1 MTEREI
7 CSLEY
12 LIGTLATA
20 YKGNISSLVA
30 RDFCILDSDGTAT
43 LKGTILAMPE
53 GDYNA
58 VLKHDGIEL
67 ARAEIRRGLFELKAE
82 SRVARESANLQIDI
96 VQKGRHIGTFL
107 LRKEKGDNLFIS
119 ALELSEEVKGLK
131 FGALSGRLRQKPGL
145 LRKGEDI
152 ISKILST
159 KKDWGKFSEELR
171 SFSNDLFW
179 YDRDSYYAWSEA
191 LMRFAFMAA
200 EKSGP
205 KEKEKTLENVFS
217 PIALALEK
225 EDDPERLRE
234 LTRDW
239 LDRVGRSQLDL
250 SVRFRRTIRTIAEI
264 RRKFPDADASASTG
278 VVLLSLEKKIRGMQA
293 IPRSVFEILGRYV
306 AASDLARLERYGPTR
321 AEGPGRIVRDARA
334 SASAGDYDAVFGRL
348 RDIDPAILDDTEMV
362 RAFFDFFSGHADA
375 GISECF
381 TEAFSEMLPVFR
393 ALPESA
399 YKQAVSYTS
408 GVMRRLLGMGMT
420 GGSKRLLTLVE
431 EGTLEGEDIV
441 LNPEVAAAVM
451 VSGDQELVLH
461 YKETLKRYLIPPPGI
476 RGFSGDTWAE
486 IADPLHLERL
496 SRFLRIVA
504 CDSEGLR
511 DILVLLICNLYVSGA
526 FIPDDRLFQREVSA
540 YLNSARMDHD
550 FLLHLMLL
558 RRLPVFFN
566 EVGATGNIREYTT
579 EIDSWGND
587 PVLYFLRK
595 QVHVNA
601 SNYNVPLIEKV
612 IRAWVTGVTE
622 PLKNA
627 VPEEVLS
634 RFDPG
639 LLEKYRSA
647 AVPLLV
653 SLGILD
659 GSELHFEKI
668 APVSEETLRSAIR
681 EVTMSAELRAKF
693 FLLLRIYQDVVKKY
707 SRGGREQVGREAGA
721 MIGYIEKLEDLKT
734 TVVSPE
740 ITRAEESFYFKRHIA
755 FGIPSVMGSYH
766 EPKFD
771 AVGEALGLEERIRVL
786 FESLVAEVEK
796 KGGTFSEKDVRQWI
810 GYLGSAAGL
819 FGFHELRNL
828 QVDEIAA
835 VLQTNALRLSQV
847 IDLLRTWQK
856 ELTWMV
862 EFFHRTFHAPLVLVL
877 RSFPGDSLPDRLRR
891 LQSNIPEFVDKA
903 ADLLIREMMADVAGF
918 LELDRFL
925 NALISTFRMRL
936 SRGDDIQI
944 VPSGRLR
951 EKKDYYLF
959 DDLADRDAM
968 ELSPLIGGKAKNLV
982 YLRNRRMNV
991 PAGAVFTAD
1000 GTLRDPEYTGSEEF
1014 DAALK
1019 DAVEKIG
1026 QKTGMVF
1033 GGDKKPL
1040 FLSVRSGSYISMPGI
1055 LSSVLYCGMNH
1066 KTLHAFIES
1075 EGDRW
1080 LGWDSMRRFIEHYG
1094 TVVFGLDMAF
1104 FEGIIARVAEG
1115 RVELRRQEV
1124 AADLMEAIV
1133 RGYRGELA
1141 GRGLFI
1147 PDDVHTQLKE
1157 SVKSVYASW
1166 YSEKSL
1172 RFREAMAISEFWGT
1186 SVTLMQMVYGN
1197 AEGCGASVFFTR
1209 SPFTLERGV
1218 YGDTREHATGG
1229 DLVSGKLI
1237 NRPLSGLQGS
1247 GTKESLETT
1256 DPELFA
1262 LHEEAASQIE
1272 DVMGGLPQEVEVTYT
1287 KKPEGKRE
1295 IHVLQTRRMEF
1306 HRGFMKRFSDVCR
1319 MQSHIIGRGA
1329 GVHGGALSGIATLST
1344 AKEHLGEL
1352 RKSSGMPVILIR
1364 QMASTDDVSLMPLI
1378 DGIVTAGGGV
1388 ASHASVLARM
1398 FDLTAVVG
1406 CEEMEIGTDE
1416 KGEAY
1421 ARLGAH
1427 AIADGSE
1434 ISIDG
1439 STGLIYQGVCP
1450 DLE

>member
-20 YKGNISSLVA
+20 YKGVISPLVA
-30 RDFCILDSDGTAT
+30 RDFCILDSDGAAT

-53 GDYNA
+53 GDYHA
-58 VLKHDGIEL
+58 VLKHEGIEL

-82 SRVARESANLQIDI
+82 SKVVRESANLQIDI

-145 LRKGEDI
+145 LKKGEHI

-159 KKDWGKFSEELR
+159 KKDWGKFSEQLR

-200 EKSGP
+200 EKAGP
-205 KEKEKTLENVFS
+205 TGKEKTLENVFS
-217 PIALALEK
+217 PISLALEK
-225 EDDPERLRE
+225 EDDPERLHR

-239 LDRVGRSQLDL
+239 LNRVGRSQLDL
-250 SVRFRRTIRTIAEI
+250 SVRFRRTIGTIAEI
-264 RRKFPDADASASTG
+264 RRRFPDTDVSAAIG
-278 VVLLSLEKKIRGMQA
+278 AVLLSLEKKIRGMQA
-293 IPRSVFEILGRYV
+293 IPRSVFEVLGRHV
-306 AASDLARLERYGPTR
+306 AASDLARLERYGQART
-321 AEGPGRIVRDARA
+321 EGPGRIVSDALA

-348 RDIDPAILDDTEMV
+348 RDIDPVILDDTEMV
-362 RAFFDFFSGHADA
+362 RAFFDFFLGHADR

-381 TEAFSEMLPVFR
+381 AEAFSEMVSVFR
-393 ALPESA
+393 ALPASA

-408 GVMRRLLGMGMT
+408 GAMRRLLGMGMT
-420 GGSKRLLTLVE
+420 GECKRLLALIE

-451 VSGDQELVLH
+451 GSGDQELVLR
-461 YKETLKRYLIPPPGI
+461 YKENLKRYLIPPPGI
-476 RGFSGDTWAE
+476 RGFSGETWSE

-511 DILVLLICNLYVSGA
+511 DILVRLICNLYVSGV

-540 YLNSARMDHD
+540 YLNSARMDRD

-601 SNYNVPLIEKV
+601 SNYNVSLIEKV
-612 IRAWVTGVTE
+612 MRSWVAGVPE
-622 PLKNA
+622 PLKGA

-634 RFDPG
+634 RLGPG
-639 LLEKYRSA
+639 LLEKYCSA
-647 AVPLLV
+647 AVPLLA

-659 GSELHFEKI
+659 GRELHFEKI
-668 APVSEETLRSAIR
+668 VPINEETLGSAIR
-681 EVTMSAELRAKF
+681 EVPMPDELRAKF

-707 SRGGREQVGREAGA
+707 SRGGGEQGGQEAGA
-721 MIGYIEKLEDLKT
+721 ITGYIGKLEDLKT
-734 TVVSPE
+734 TAVSPE
-740 ITRAEESFYFKRHIA
+740 MTRAEESFYFKRHIA

-796 KGGTFSEKDVRQWI
+796 KGETFSEKDVREWI
-810 GYLGSAAGL
+810 GYLGSGAGL
-819 FGFHELRNL
+819 FGFHDLRNL
-828 QVDEIAA
+828 QVDEIVA
-835 VLQTNALRLSQV
+835 VLQTNALHLSQV
-847 IDLLRTWQK
+847 IDLLRIWQK
-856 ELTWMV
+856 EMTWMV
-862 EFFHRTFHAPLVLVL
+862 EFFHRTFHAPLVSVL
-877 RSFPGDSLPDRLRR
+877 GSFPWDSLPDRLRR
-891 LQSNIPEFVDKA
+891 LQSKNPGFVEKA
-903 ADLLIREMMADVAGF
+903 ADLLIRQMMADVAGF

-925 NALISTFRMRL
+925 NALISTFRMRV

-944 VPSGRLR
+944 VPSGRRR
-951 EKKDYYLF
+951 EKKGYYLL
-959 DDLADRDAM
+959 DDLTDRDSM

-982 YLRNRRMNV
+982 YLLNRRMSV
-991 PAGAVFTAD
+991 PAGAVFTA
-1000 GTLRDPEYTGSEEF
+1000 GPPLRYDEYTGSEAF

-1019 DAVEKIG
+1019 NAAERIG
-1026 QKTGMVF
+1026 EKTGTRF
-1033 GGDKKPL
+1033 GDDKKPL

-1055 LSSVLYCGMNH
+1055 LSSVLYCGMND
-1066 KTLHAFIES
+1066 KTLRAFIES

-1133 RGYRGELA
+1133 RGYRDALA

-1166 YSEKSL
+1166 FSEKSL
-1172 RFREAMAISEFWGT
+1172 RFREAMEISEFWGT

-1237 NRPLSGLQGS
+1237 NKPLSRRQGPRE
-1247 GTKESLETT
+1247 KESLETT

-1262 LHEEAASQIE
+1262 LHEEAASKIE

-1287 KKPEGKRE
+1287 KTPEGKRE
-1295 IHVLQTRRMEF
+1295 IHILQTRRMEF

-1319 MQSHIIGRGA
+1319 MQSNIIGRGA
-1329 GVHGGALSGIATLST
+1329 GVHGGALSGIATLSA
-1344 AKEHLGEL
+1344 AKEHIGEL
-1352 RKSSGMPVILIR
+1352 RKSAGMPVILIR

-1378 DGIVTAGGGV
+1378 DGIVTVGGGV

-1406 CEEMEIGTDE
+1406 CEGMEIGTDE
-1416 KGEAY
+1416 KGGAY

-1427 AIADGSE
+1427 AITDGSE

-1439 STGLIYQGVCP
+1439 STGLIYLGVCP